1 MEREIRSLQELQSK
15 VRDGYVL
22 RVEDA
27 EVHSKSFFDPRE
39 QARAE
44 RKGLG
49 SADEQAPL
57 SPILKLNTAHR
68 HSPFAFETEMRHNMD
83 RPE

>member
-39 QARAE
+39 QAHAE

-57 SPILKLNTAHR
+57 SPILKLNTGP
-68 HSPFAFETEMRHNMD
+68 SSFTICL
-83 RPE
+83 